1 MKLPIFF
8 MFGSFAHNQQA
19 VSMAYDSS
27 DLINSRI
34 RHWAM
39 PNYRQMGTSEVKKEF
54 VKPKYNRLSLSKNQ
68 ELRKLLETLETRGP
82 RISSIWHSYTKSL
95 F

>member
-1 MKLPIFF
+1 MV
-8 MFGSFAHNQQA
+8 GSFAHYEPA
-19 VSMAYDSS
+19 KSPVTDSVSIVHGKM
-27 DLINSRI
+27 

-39 PNYRQMGTSEVKKEF
+39 PNYRQTGTTKIENEL
-54 VKPKYNRLSLSKNQ
+54 VKPQYKRVSHRRNQDLKRITESLD
-68 ELRKLLETLETRGP
+68 EGP